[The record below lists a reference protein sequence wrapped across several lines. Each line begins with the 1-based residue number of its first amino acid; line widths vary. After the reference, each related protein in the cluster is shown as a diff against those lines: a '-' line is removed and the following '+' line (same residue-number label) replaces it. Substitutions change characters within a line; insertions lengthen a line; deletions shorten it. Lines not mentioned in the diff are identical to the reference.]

1 MKTMAAVCCFILLF
15 SLSTQAE
22 IEKNA
27 VMCDT
32 GICFYWWPKLPELKG
47 WRQDKEM
54 SFKFS
59 ANALAPEGHSFAD
72 AEAVMYAT
80 ANYKPRMPETKS
92 LAMFIAGDKE
102 QFLSADPSLTIT
114 PCDAL
119 ATGDGQKLLCF
130 SYFPKSDGNWEQV
143 SYGEEGDFYLV
154 FTLSSRSK
162 QGFDKTLAAY
172 REMVSHYRAKP

>member
-1 MKTMAAVCCFILLF
+1 LLPHSAV
-15 SLSTQAE
+15 SLPTRAE

-27 VMCDT
+27 VMCDS

-47 WRQDKEM
+47 WHQDKEM
-54 SFKFS
+54 SLKYS

-80 ANYKPRMPETKS
+80 ASYKPRMPETKS
-92 LAMFIAGDKE
+92 LDMFIADDKE
-102 QFLSADPSLTIT
+102 QFLGSDPSLTVT
-114 PCDAL
+114 PCEAL
-119 ATGDGQKLLCF
+119 TTADGQKLRSF
-130 SYFPKSDGNWEQV
+130 TFFPKSGGNWEQV

-162 QGFDKTLAAY
+162 EGFEKTQSAY
-172 REMVSHYRAKP
+172 RGLVAHYKAKP